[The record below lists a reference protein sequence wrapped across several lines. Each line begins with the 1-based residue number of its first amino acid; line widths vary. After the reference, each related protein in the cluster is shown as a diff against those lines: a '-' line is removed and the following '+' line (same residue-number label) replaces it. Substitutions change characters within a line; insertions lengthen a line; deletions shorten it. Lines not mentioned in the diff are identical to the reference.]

1 MNVRIQYNLEFPGA
15 VYFEEQLQLNFYQVN
30 LSMITNTSNRFK
42 IHVAMERLRCFVNS
56 ELANAVYINQNQ
68 QDLAE
73 VMQMLGMNMVTLPE
87 DPIDQIVGLMLYCK
101 LNAIMEDTITV
112 TSVDI
117 SSSLGDDV
125 WYQHD
130 EEDSIGPFVADGW
143 WHEPTVAHNNLKLVD
158 TDAKIVEV
166 RPNGWQEYGLMWPD
180 DTAKKEHTVV
190 YAEFQKNAN

>member
-30 LSMITNTSNRFK
+30 LSMITNTSDQFK
-42 IHVAMERLRCFVNS
+42 IHIAMERLRCFVNS

-68 QDLAE
+68 QDIAE

-101 LNAIMEDTITV
+101 LNAIMEGTMTV
-112 TSVDI
+112 RSIDI
-117 SSSLGDDV
+117 SSSMGDDV

-130 EEDSIGPFVADGW
+130 EEDSIGPFVANGW
-143 WHEPTVAHNNLKLVD
+143 WHEPTVVHNNLKLVD

-180 DTAKKEHTVV
+180 DSVKKEHTVV